1 MKKLLLFIAVMAFAL
16 NINAQGTWFATGTET
31 TIAASTEISL
41 GIANLKCMHSDAATA
56 GVIGKADSGSP
67 TVSYHG
73 VDYTNQAIIQ
83 GATNGMYYAFIP
95 SQSGYLDISIK
106 MGSGKKTF
114 AVQLTDNIYNTSIGD
129 LPSIFTDFPTF
140 DKITADYI
148 ALPRVYDTYTQKDS
162 TWNGSVAIQSTGGN
176 VYLVMSI
183 PVVANKTYAVG
194 VLGSKLMLRGINYI
208 VGSAGVENA
217 QAEPCKVYASSGKI
231 NINGLTNEKVSV
243 SDLMGRQMTVAN
255 PSEISVKPG
264 LYMVKVNG
272 KVTKIFVD

>member
-1 MKKLLLFIAVMAFAL
+1 MKKLLLFIAVIAFAL

-41 GIANLKCMHSDAATA
+41 GIANLKCMHSDVA
-56 GVIGKADSGSP
+56 GVVGKTDAANP
-67 TVSYHG
+67 AVSYNN
-73 VDYTNQAIIQ
+73 VNYTNEAMIQ
-83 GATNGMYYAFIP
+83 GSTNGMYFIFLP
-95 SQSGYLDISIK
+95 SQSGYLDISVK
-106 MGSGKKTF
+106 MGSAKKTF
-114 AVQLTDNIYNTSIGD
+114 AVQLTDNIYLTKIGD
-129 LPSIFTDFPTF
+129 LASITTDFPTF
-140 DKITADYI
+140 SAITADYI
-148 ALPRVYDTYTQKDS
+148 ALPSVYDTYTQTNN
-162 TWNGSVAIQSTGGN
+162 TWDGTAAIQSTGSN

-208 VGSAGVENA
+208 VGSAGIENA
-217 QAEPCKVYASSGKI
+217 EAVPYKVYASSGKI